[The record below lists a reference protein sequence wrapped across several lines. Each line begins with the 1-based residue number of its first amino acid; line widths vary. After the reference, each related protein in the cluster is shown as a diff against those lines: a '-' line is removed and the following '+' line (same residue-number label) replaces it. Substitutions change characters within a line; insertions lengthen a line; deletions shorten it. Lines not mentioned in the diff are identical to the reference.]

1 MSRNN
6 ATTMAVL
13 QQCYDSLSSSLTL
26 SLGYGQRFL
35 APHNHITCGPQAI
48 MFIKIRDISV

>member
-26 SLGYGQRFL
+26 SLGHGQRFL
-35 APHNHITCGPQAI
+35 APHITCGPQAI